1 MRFFPKCD
9 LFEAIEVDGTKINI
23 SINAPL
29 AGLTESHGCLWSIFH
44 SIMDLPRLG
53 KYVPNRDRPR
63 FFDQVGHQ
71 TTNASIGNRHFF
83 TK

>member
-1 MRFFPKCD
+1 MRFCPKCD

-53 KYVPNRDRPR
+53 KYVPKGAFNNYVDKILPN
-63 FFDQVGHQ
+63 FDPLPLQVD
-71 TTNASIGNRHFF
+71 I
-83 TK
+83 